1 MSKLRIGIIGC
12 GGISAAHI
20 GAYGKLP
27 EEVAIVAFCDAVRE
41 SAAMRAAGTDAAVYS
56 DWAEMLQRERLDA
69 ISVCTPPS
77 THREIVVAA
86 LEQGLPVL
94 CEKPL
99 AGGIEDARAM
109 VAVAERTGKLLMP
122 AFCHRFHPPVL
133 ALKELLASGALG
145 TPFLFRNMF
154 GGKANMESN
163 HRAVKALAGGGVL
176 VDNSSHAMDMFR
188 YLVGEV
194 YNVSAR
200 AATVAQKMETEDL
213 GAILFEGPARCMGTV
228 ISTYSIPVFDN
239 NVEVFGSEGTAVIQY
254 WGADLRYQKAGEK
267 EWTVISGAGKPDRF
281 AAEIAHFV
289 RCVRGEEQ
297 PITTPRDGLR
307 VQEVMGAVY
316 RAAEGQVWEN
326 CGPGVNA

>member
-12 GGISAAHI
+12 GVSSAAHI

-133 ALKELLASGALG
+133 ALKELLASGAWA
-145 TPFLFRNMF
+145 PFLRNMF
-154 GGKANMESN
+154 GGKATW
-163 HRAVKALAGGGVL
+163 RQPRGVKAWRVAACWWTTPRTRWIC
-176 VDNSSHAMDMFR
+176 SR
-188 YLVGEV
+188 YLVGGCAT
-194 YNVSAR
+194 SLPR
-200 AATVAQKMETEDL
+200 ATVARDGTEDQ
-213 GAILFEGPARCMGTV
+213 AP
-228 ISTYSIPVFDN
+228 S
-239 NVEVFGSEGTAVIQY
+239 
-254 WGADLRYQKAGEK
+254 
-267 EWTVISGAGKPDRF
+267 
-281 AAEIAHFV
+281 
-289 RCVRGEEQ
+289 VRG
-297 PITTPRDGLR
+297 P
-307 VQEVMGAVY
+307 GAAWA
-316 RAAEGQVWEN
+316 R
-326 CGPGVNA
+326 